1 MYGVGAESA
10 DMPRQLFNVAPAL
23 RGRTAWQPQIAVGPA
38 VGPAIDPTY
47 YLGQQDVY
55 AGVWSPEQFAIA
67 PQYEV
72 EVPQSS
78 LFDSAT
84 VFLCAIAGA
93 AAGYAATTLSRGQNT
108 VKPDVAMLGV
118 GGQMGSM
125 QGTQTQNYS
134 GGVMPSRGVT
144 MPDSQI
150 LVQGG
155 SLRTWS
161 YRSPAVEQVQVVLST
176 EGRPLDADIELW
188 HGPDNTPVKMRVYCE
203 NGQLRPFSAVI
214 ETPRGPNTV
223 AIRNIG
229 QIEFPIAANVVADE
243 VDLPSPDAHSFATTV
258 QGGALRTYPFDPTVD
273 SVEVLIKT
281 DGRPL
286 NARIELLQGPNNN
299 KQVIELYTEDGC
311 DRPFFCILETPG
323 AGNVVRIVNTSPVEF
338 PMTAGVVPH
347 SINQGMAEG
356 AVLGGDV
363 VIGGDVGW

>member
-1 MYGVGAESA
+1 MYAASFAVCALAVAGVSMSKQSVQVNRRVRAAEPV
-10 DMPRQLFNVAPAL
+10 MQLREQVNSPVGTAQPSGNVAPQ
-23 RGRTAWQPQIAVGPA
+23 RG
-38 VGPAIDPTY
+38 ID
-47 YLGQQDVY
+47 V
-55 AGVWSPEQFAIA
+55 
-67 PQYEV
+67 
-72 EVPQSS
+72 
-78 LFDSAT
+78 DST
-84 VFLCAIAGA
+84 
-93 AAGYAATTLSRGQNT
+93 
-108 VKPDVAMLGV
+108 
-118 GGQMGSM
+118 
-125 QGTQTQNYS
+125 
-134 GGVMPSRGVT
+134 
-144 MPDSQI
+144 I

-161 YRSPAVEQVQVVLST
+161 YRSPAVEQVQVVLGT

-229 QIEFPIAANVVADE
+229 QIEFPIAAEVVADE
-243 VDLPSPDAHSFATTV
+243 VVLPSPDAHSFATTV

-347 SINQGMAEG
+347 SINQDMAEG

>member
-1 MYGVGAESA
+1 M
-10 DMPRQLFNVAPAL
+10 NVFLLAASPAL
-23 RGRTAWQPQIAVGPA
+23 RMAPPVMQ
-38 VGPAIDPTY
+38 
-47 YLGQQDVY
+47 LGQQV
-55 AGVWSPEQFAIA
+55 APGMAVPVGSP
-67 PQYEV
+67 
-72 EVPQSS
+72 
-78 LFDSAT
+78 
-84 VFLCAIAGA
+84 
-93 AAGYAATTLSRGQNT
+93 
-108 VKPDVAMLGV
+108 V
-118 GGQMGSM
+118 GG
-125 QGTQTQNYS
+125 
-134 GGVMPSRGVT
+134 GVVPARAPPAV
-144 MPDSQI
+144 DAAI

-229 QIEFPIAANVVADE
+229 QIEFPIAANVVADD
-243 VDLPSPDAHSFATTV
+243 VDMASADAQSMATTV

-323 AGNVVRIVNTSPVEF
+323 AGNVIRIVNTSPVEF

-347 SINQGMAEG
+347 SINQEMGSG

>member
-1 MYGVGAESA
+1 MYAASFAVCALAVAGVAMSKQSVQANRRVRAAAPVMQLREQTIAPVGTAQPVAPQSGSA
-10 DMPRQLFNVAPAL
+10 DV
-23 RGRTAWQPQIAVGPA
+23 
-38 VGPAIDPTY
+38 D
-47 YLGQQDVY
+47 
-55 AGVWSPEQFAIA
+55 
-67 PQYEV
+67 
-72 EVPQSS
+72 SS
-78 LFDSAT
+78 
-84 VFLCAIAGA
+84 
-93 AAGYAATTLSRGQNT
+93 
-108 VKPDVAMLGV
+108 
-118 GGQMGSM
+118 
-125 QGTQTQNYS
+125 
-134 GGVMPSRGVT
+134 
-144 MPDSQI
+144 I

-161 YRSPAVEQVQVVLST
+161 YRSPAVEQVQVVLGT

-203 NGQLRPFSAVI
+203 NGQIRPFSAVI

-229 QIEFPIAANVVADE
+229 QIEFPIAAEVIADNVE
-243 VDLPSPDAHSFATTV
+243 MPSQDAHSMATTV

-273 SVEVLIKT
+273 SVEVLIRT

-323 AGNVVRIVNTSPVEF
+323 AGNVIRIVNTSPVEF

-347 SINQGMAEG
+347 SINQEMASG

-363 VIGGDVGW
+363 VIGGDAGW

>member
-1 MYGVGAESA
+1 MLAALLFGQASAEGAQFFQ
-10 DMPRQLFNVAPAL
+10 PPVAGFL
-23 RGRTAWQPQIAVGPA
+23 SQGSMVSQAVPVPMVAMG
-38 VGPAIDPTY
+38 GNEMS
-47 YLGQQDVY
+47 L
-55 AGVWSPEQFAIA
+55 QFAE
-67 PQYEV
+67 P
-72 EVPQSS
+72 VPYLVSDVREES
-78 LFDSAT
+78 VPDYSAAYT
-84 VFLCAIAGA
+84 LSFAVCALAVAGA
-93 AAGYAATTLSRGQNT
+93 AMRKPIVRANRRMRVEAPVMQLRDEMTAVPLSTAQEGS
-108 VKPDVAMLGV
+108 VAPGKIDTDN
-118 GGQMGSM
+118 S
-125 QGTQTQNYS
+125 
-134 GGVMPSRGVT
+134 
-144 MPDSQI
+144 I

-161 YRSPAVEQVQVVLST
+161 YRSPAVEQVQVVLGT

-203 NGQLRPFSAVI
+203 NGQMRPFNAVI

-229 QIEFPIAANVVADE
+229 QIEFPIAAEVIAENVA
-243 VDLPSPDAHSFATTV
+243 LPSSDAQSFATTV

-323 AGNVVRIVNTSPVEF
+323 AGNVIRIVNTSPVEF

-347 SINQGMAEG
+347 AINTGDA
-356 AVLGGDV
+356 GGDV

>member
-1 MYGVGAESA
+1 MLAALLVGHAFGQGQFFQPYVPGSIPRGSVVSQGVQVPIVPQNAPVQMVPMAA
-10 DMPRQLFNVAPAL
+10 DQLSYQFVQLGQDELVEDTEDSVPYLTVAVCAL
-23 RGRTAWQPQIAVGPA
+23 AVAGVTAQLTRSERSRAVARLSEPVMQMQQVTPA
-38 VGPAIDPTY
+38 VG
-47 YLGQQDVY
+47 
-55 AGVWSPEQFAIA
+55 AGTVA
-67 PQYEV
+67 P
-72 EVPQSS
+72 SS
-78 LFDSAT
+78 RGAP
-84 VFLCAIAGA
+84 AGA
-93 AAGYAATTLSRGQNT
+93 
-108 VKPDVAMLGV
+108 
-118 GGQMGSM
+118 
-125 QGTQTQNYS
+125 
-134 GGVMPSRGVT
+134 
-144 MPDSQI
+144 DSTI

-161 YRSPAVEQVQVVLST
+161 YRSPAVEQVQVILGT

-229 QIEFPIAANVVADE
+229 QIEFPIAANVVAE
-243 VDLPSPDAHSFATTV
+243 SVDFPSPDAHSMSTTV

-273 SVEVLIKT
+273 SVEVLIRT

-323 AGNVVRIVNTSPVEF
+323 AGNVIRIVNTSPVEF

>member
-1 MYGVGAESA
+1 LSFAVC
-10 DMPRQLFNVAPAL
+10 AL
-23 RGRTAWQPQIAVGPA
+23 AV
-38 VGPAIDPTY
+38 
-47 YLGQQDVY
+47 
-55 AGVWSPEQFAIA
+55 
-67 PQYEV
+67 
-72 EVPQSS
+72 
-78 LFDSAT
+78 
-84 VFLCAIAGA
+84 AGA
-93 AAGYAATTLSRGQNT
+93 AMRKPIVRANRRMRVEAPVMQLRDEMTAVPLSTAQAGSATPGKIDTDHS
-108 VKPDVAMLGV
+108 
-118 GGQMGSM
+118 
-125 QGTQTQNYS
+125 
-134 GGVMPSRGVT
+134 
-144 MPDSQI
+144 I

-161 YRSPAVEQVQVVLST
+161 YRSPAVEQVQVVLGT

-203 NGQLRPFSAVI
+203 NGQMRPFNAVI

-229 QIEFPIAANVVADE
+229 QIEFPIAAEVIAENVA
-243 VDLPSPDAHSFATTV
+243 LPSSDAQSFATTV

-323 AGNVVRIVNTSPVEF
+323 AGNVIRIVNTSPVEF

-347 SINQGMAEG
+347 AINTGDA
-356 AVLGGDV
+356 GGDV

>member
-1 MYGVGAESA
+1 MVSQAVPVP
-10 DMPRQLFNVAPAL
+10 MVAMGGNEMSL
-23 RGRTAWQPQIAVGPA
+23 
-38 VGPAIDPTY
+38 
-47 YLGQQDVY
+47 
-55 AGVWSPEQFAIA
+55 QFAE
-67 PQYEV
+67 P
-72 EVPQSS
+72 VPYLVSDVREES
-78 LFDSAT
+78 VPDYSAAYT
-84 VFLCAIAGA
+84 LSFAVCALAVAGA
-93 AAGYAATTLSRGQNT
+93 AMRKPIVRANRRMRVEAPVMQLRDEMTAVPLSTAQ
-108 VKPDVAMLGV
+108 DVSVAPGKIDTDN
-118 GGQMGSM
+118 S
-125 QGTQTQNYS
+125 
-134 GGVMPSRGVT
+134 
-144 MPDSQI
+144 I

-161 YRSPAVEQVQVVLST
+161 YRSPAVEQVQVVLGT

-203 NGQLRPFSAVI
+203 NGQMRPFNAVI

-229 QIEFPIAANVVADE
+229 QIEFPIAAEVIAENVA
-243 VDLPSPDAHSFATTV
+243 LPSSDAQSFATTV

-323 AGNVVRIVNTSPVEF
+323 AGNVIRIVNTSPVEF

-347 SINQGMAEG
+347 AINTGDA
-356 AVLGGDV
+356 GGDV